1 MHYVEVKTKAKEM
14 KELDL
19 DSRTNDDNRVKPLEE
34 TSNSQLSPKEGQVT
48 QLGSELFDDDLSPIQ
63 QTIWEHVDL
72 FAWSATDMPEIDQ
85 GFRCY
90 KLAICKDPKPIV
102 QRKRKNGGREVLRIM
117 AGNCQADGYLG
128 YQINDYTTRLSNVVM
143 VKKPNEK
150 WWMCIDY
157 TDLNRACPKDAY
169 PLSNIYHLV
178 DGAAGH
184 KLLSFLDAYF
194 SYNQIMMDPM
204 DENKM
209 TFITKSAN
217 YYFKVMPFRLKND
230 GATYQRMMD
239 KVFKGQ
245 LGRTLDYSLQ
255 TDSSTSS

>member
-102 QRKRKNGGREVLRIM
+102 QRKRKNGGREVLYM
-117 AGNCQADGYLG
+117 NKTHP
-128 YQINDYTTRLSNVVM
+128 INT
-143 VKKPNEK
+143 
-150 WWMCIDY
+150 
-157 TDLNRACPKDAY
+157 
-169 PLSNIYHLV
+169 
-178 DGAAGH
+178 
-184 KLLSFLDAYF
+184 
-194 SYNQIMMDPM
+194 
-204 DENKM
+204 
-209 TFITKSAN
+209 
-217 YYFKVMPFRLKND
+217 
-230 GATYQRMMD
+230 
-239 KVFKGQ
+239 
-245 LGRTLDYSLQ
+245 
-255 TDSSTSS
+255 